1 MTTARR
7 NIKKKRKKSVTLG
20 KTRKS
25 RQKKRCDRMFRHR
38 DTGRCIEVDGRLA
51 RVLYP
56 DKRKRMKAFKERPC
70 RGELHWNNSRWR
82 CIDPYARRQ
91 RRKARVT
98 VTGKKK
104 SKGFYARK
112 LSKFYTRKKRSRSRS
127 KTSEEDELL
136 ALLSKL

>member
-1 MTTARR
+1 MTTARQK
-7 NIKKKRKKSVTLG
+7 IKKKRKKSVTLG

-25 RQKKRCDRMFRHR
+25 RQLKRCDRMFRHR

-51 RVLYP
+51 RILYP
-56 DKRKRMKAFKERPC
+56 DKKKRMKAFRKRPC

-104 SKGFYARK
+104 SRRG
-112 LSKFYTRKKRSRSRS
+112 SKFYTRKKRSRSRS
-127 KTSEEDELL
+127 KTSEEDGLL